1 MMTFTEYGC
10 WNMNPLAYLRRLAS
24 RRRDR
29 KRRPEV
35 TAFDA
40 AVAKLRPG
48 DMTIDCGANIGKFTV
63 PMAESGANV
72 HAFEPNPDAYACLV
86 EKTSG
91 YPNVQCFQAAVTTEP
106 GHVKLYLHKY
116 AGDDPVHFSTG
127 SSLLASKRNVRKNRY
142 EMVEG
147 IPFADFI
154 EKLDGTIRLLKMD
167 IEGAEVDILNQL
179 LDRGLHERIDQAF
192 IEVHDRQIK
201 ALAGPTEKLR
211 QRLKALGVEH
221 FRLDW
226 R

>member
-1 MMTFTEYGC
+1 
-10 WNMNPLAYLRRLAS
+10 MNPLAFLRRFAS

-29 KRRPEV
+29 KRRPEL

-40 AVAKLRPG
+40 AVARLAPG
-48 DMTIDCGANIGKFTV
+48 DTAIDCGANIGKFTV
-63 PMAESGANV
+63 PMAESGADV

-91 YPNVQCFQAAVTTEP
+91 YPNVQRYQAAATTEA
-106 GHVKLYLHKY
+106 GQVKLYLHKY

-127 SSLLASKRNVRKNRY
+127 SSLVESKRNVRKNRY
-142 EMVEG
+142 EMVDG
-147 IPFADFI
+147 IPFADFV
-154 EKLDGTIRLLKMD
+154 EQLDGRVRLLKMD
-167 IEGAEVDILNQL
+167 IEGAEVGIINQL

-201 ALAGPTEKLR
+201 ALAEPTEKLR

>member
-1 MMTFTEYGC
+1 
-10 WNMNPLAYLRRLAS
+10 MNPLAFLRRFAS

-40 AVAKLRPG
+40 EVARLAPG
-48 DMTIDCGANIGKFTV
+48 DIAIDCGANIGKFTV
-63 PMAESGANV
+63 PMAESGASV

-86 EKTSG
+86 AKVSE
-91 YPNVQCFQAAVTTEP
+91 YPNVQCYQAAATIEA
-106 GHVKLYLHKY
+106 GQVKLYLHKY
-116 AGDDPVHFSTG
+116 AGDDPLHFSTG
-127 SSLLASKRNVRKNRY
+127 SSLVESKRNVRKNCY
-142 EMVEG
+142 EMVDG

-154 EKLDGTIRLLKMD
+154 EKLDGPIRLLKMD

-201 ALAGPTEKLR
+201 TLAEPTEKLR
-211 QRLKALGVEH
+211 QRLKALDVEH

>member
-1 MMTFTEYGC
+1 
-10 WNMNPLAYLRRLAS
+10 MNPLAYLRRFAS

-40 AVAKLRPG
+40 EVARLAPG
-48 DMTIDCGANIGKFTV
+48 DIAIDCGANIGKFTL
-63 PMAESGANV
+63 PMAESGASV
-72 HAFEPNPDAYACLV
+72 HAFEPNPDAYACLA
-86 EKTSG
+86 EKVSG
-91 YPNVQCFQAAVTTEP
+91 YPNVQCYQAAATTEP
-106 GHVKLYLHKY
+106 GQVKLYLHKY

-127 SSLLASKRNVRKNRY
+127 SSLVESKRNVRKNRY
-142 EMVEG
+142 EMVDG

-154 EKLDGTIRLLKMD
+154 EKLDGPIRLLKMD
-167 IEGAEVDILNQL
+167 IEGAEVEILNQL

-201 ALAGPTEKLR
+201 SLAEPTEKLR
-211 QRLKALGVEH
+211 QRLIALGADH